1 MVKKTFYTLINT
13 LSLLIIAVAVAV
25 LLLVLF
31 TPSGQ
36 APQVLGYTMLRV
48 TTGSM
53 EPTYAI
59 DTLIIVKKEAPSEI
73 QEGDIISFYSSDPA
87 LDGAVNTH
95 RVTAVEKQTDGSY
108 TYRTKGDANNVEDTY
123 EVHSKYLLGKV
134 IASSLAL
141 GKLSRLAANPLIF
154 VPVILVP
161 LFLILLTNL
170 LRTIR
175 LAGKIAKDEEQAAVR
190 EALEE
195 LRRKKEQDEK
205 EPGGM
210 TQGKLEQGEPEQKLP
225 GQEES
230 R

>member
-1 MVKKTFYTLINT
+1 MVKKFLYTLINT
-13 LSLLIIAVAVAV
+13 VSLLIIVAAVAV
-25 LLLVLF
+25 LVLVLF
-31 TPSGQ
+31 TPSGR

-59 DTLIIVKKEAPSEI
+59 DTLIVVKKEAPSAI

-95 RVTAVEKQTDGSY
+95 RVTAAEAQPDGSY
-108 TYRTKGDANNVEDTY
+108 LYRTKGDANNVEDAY
-123 EVHSKYLLGKV
+123 EVHSSYL
-134 IASSLAL
+134 L

-161 LFLILLTNL
+161 LFVILLTNL

-190 EALEE
+190 EAIEE
-195 LRRKKEQDEK
+195 LRKKREAAQMPSNQE
-205 EPGGM
+205 
-210 TQGKLEQGEPEQKLP
+210 
-225 GQEES
+225 GQTDGPVNPDARS
-230 R
+230 

>member
-1 MVKKTFYTLINT
+1 MVKKFLYTLINT
-13 LSLLIIAVAVAV
+13 VSLLIIVAAVAV
-25 LLLVLF
+25 LVLVLF

-59 DTLIIVKKEAPSEI
+59 DTLIVVKKEAPSAI

-95 RVTAVEKQTDGSY
+95 RVTAAKAQPDGSSLR
-108 TYRTKGDANNVEDTY
+108 YRNEGRRQQCEDAY
-123 EVHSKYLLGKV
+123 GVHSNYLLGKV
-134 IASSLAL
+134 VGSSLLL

-161 LFLILLTNL
+161 LFVILLTTAAYDPSG
-170 LRTIR
+170 R
-175 LAGKIAKDEEQAAVR
+175 KD
-190 EALEE
+190 
-195 LRRKKEQDEK
+195 RK
-205 EPGGM
+205 G
-210 TQGKLEQGEPEQKLP
+210 
-225 GQEES
+225 
-230 R
+230 

>member
-1 MVKKTFYTLINT
+1 MVKKFLYTLINT
-13 LSLLIIAVAVAV
+13 VSLLIIVAAVAV
-25 LLLVLF
+25 LVLVLF

-59 DTLIIVKKEAPSEI
+59 DTLIVVKKEAPSAI

-95 RVTAVEKQTDGSY
+95 RVTAAKAQPDGSY
-108 TYRTKGDANNVEDTY
+108 LYRTKGDANNVEDAY
-123 EVHSKYLLGKV
+123 EVHSNYL
-134 IASSLAL
+134 L

-161 LFLILLTNL
+161 LFVILLTNL

-190 EALEE
+190 EAIEE
-195 LRRKKEQDEK
+195 LRKKREAAQM
-205 EPGGM
+205 PS
-210 TQGKLEQGEPEQKLP
+210 
-225 GQEES
+225 GQEGQTDGPVNPDARS
-230 R
+230 

>member
-1 MVKKTFYTLINT
+1 MVKKFLYTLINT
-13 LSLLIIAVAVAV
+13 VSLLIIVAAVAV
-25 LLLVLF
+25 LVLVLF
-31 TPSGQ
+31 TPSGR

-59 DTLIIVKKEAPSEI
+59 DTLIVVKKEAPSAI

-95 RVTAVEKQTDGSY
+95 RVTAAEAQPDGSY
-108 TYRTKGDANNVEDTY
+108 LYRTKEDAY
-123 EVHSKYLLGKV
+123 EVHSNYLLGKV
-134 IASSLAL
+134 VGSSLLL

-161 LFLILLTNL
+161 LFVILLTNL

-175 LAGKIAKDEEQAAVR
+175 LAGKIAKDEGQAAVR
-190 EALEE
+190 EAIEE
-195 LRRKKEQDEK
+195 LRKKREAAQMPSSQE
-205 EPGGM
+205 
-210 TQGKLEQGEPEQKLP
+210 
-225 GQEES
+225 GQTDGPVNPDARS
-230 R
+230 

>member
-1 MVKKTFYTLINT
+1 MVKKFLYTLINT
-13 LSLLIIAVAVAV
+13 VSLLIIVAAVAV
-25 LLLVLF
+25 LVRVLF
-31 TPSGQ
+31 TPTGQ

-59 DTLIIVKKEAPSEI
+59 DTLIVVKKEAPSAI

-95 RVTAVEKQTDGSY
+95 RVTAAEAQPDGSY
-108 TYRTKGDANNVEDTY
+108 LYRTKGDANNVEDAY
-123 EVHSKYLLGKV
+123 EVHSNYLLGKV
-134 IASSLAL
+134 VGSSLLL

-161 LFLILLTNL
+161 LFVILLTNL

-190 EALEE
+190 EAIEE
-195 LRRKKEQDEK
+195 LRKRQEAAQLPSDQDVQPD
-205 EPGGM
+205 EPVN
-210 TQGKLEQGEPEQKLP
+210 LDERL
-225 GQEES
+225 
-230 R
+230 

>member
-1 MVKKTFYTLINT
+1 MVKKFLYTLINT
-13 LSLLIIAVAVAV
+13 VSLLIIVAAVAV
-25 LLLVLF
+25 LVLVLF
-31 TPSGQ
+31 TPSGR

-48 TTGSM
+48 MTGSM

-59 DTLIIVKKEAPSEI
+59 DTLIVVKKEAPSAI

-95 RVTAVEKQTDGSY
+95 RVTAAETQPDGSY
-108 TYRTKGDANNVEDTY
+108 LYRTKGDANNVEN
-123 EVHSKYLLGKV
+123 YLLGKV
-134 IASSLAL
+134 VGSSLLL

-161 LFLILLTNL
+161 LFVILLTNL

-190 EALEE
+190 EAIEE
-195 LRRKKEQDEK
+195 LRKKREAAQMPSNQE
-205 EPGGM
+205 
-210 TQGKLEQGEPEQKLP
+210 
-225 GQEES
+225 GQTDGPVNPDARS
-230 R
+230 

>member
-1 MVKKTFYTLINT
+1 MVKKFLYTLINT
-13 LSLLIIAVAVAV
+13 VSLLIIVAAVAV
-25 LLLVLF
+25 LVLVLF
-31 TPSGQ
+31 TPSGR
-36 APQVLGYTMLRV
+36 APQVLGYTILRV

-59 DTLIIVKKEAPSEI
+59 DTLIVVKKEAPSAI

-95 RVTAVEKQTDGSY
+95 RVTAAEAQPDGSY
-108 TYRTKGDANNVEDTY
+108 LYRTKGDANNVEDAY
-123 EVHSKYLLGKV
+123 EVHSNYL
-134 IASSLAL
+134 L

-161 LFLILLTNL
+161 LFVILLTNL

-190 EALEE
+190 EAIEE
-195 LRRKKEQDEK
+195 LRKKREAAQMPSNQE
-205 EPGGM
+205 
-210 TQGKLEQGEPEQKLP
+210 
-225 GQEES
+225 GQTDGPVNPDARS
-230 R
+230 

>member
-1 MVKKTFYTLINT
+1 MVKKFLYTLINT
-13 LSLLIIAVAVAV
+13 VSLLIIVAAVAV
-25 LLLVLF
+25 LVLVLF
-31 TPSGQ
+31 TPSGR

-59 DTLIIVKKEAPSEI
+59 DTLIVVKKEAPSAI

-95 RVTAVEKQTDGSY
+95 RVTAAEAQPDGSY
-108 TYRTKGDANNVEDTY
+108 LYRTKGDANNVEDAY
-123 EVHSKYLLGKV
+123 EVHSSYLLGKV
-134 IASSLAL
+134 VGSSLLL
-141 GKLSRLAANPLIF
+141 GKLSANPLIF

-161 LFLILLTNL
+161 LFVILLTNL

-190 EALEE
+190 EAIEE
-195 LRRKKEQDEK
+195 LRKKREAAQM
-205 EPGGM
+205 PS
-210 TQGKLEQGEPEQKLP
+210 
-225 GQEES
+225 GQERQTDGPVNPDARS
-230 R
+230 

>member
-1 MVKKTFYTLINT
+1 MVKKFLYTLINT
-13 LSLLIIAVAVAV
+13 VSLLIIVAAVAV
-25 LLLVLF
+25 LVLVLF

-59 DTLIIVKKEAPSEI
+59 DPLRIVTKEAPSAI

-95 RVTAVEKQTDGSY
+95 RVTAAEAQPDGSY
-108 TYRTKGDANNVEDTY
+108 LYRTKGDANNVEDAY
-123 EVHSKYLLGKV
+123 EVHSNYLLGKV
-134 IASSLAL
+134 VGSSLLL

-161 LFLILLTNL
+161 LFAILLTNL

-190 EALEE
+190 EAIEE
-195 LRRKKEQDEK
+195 LRKRQEAAQMPSGQDVQPD
-205 EPGGM
+205 EPINPDAR
-210 TQGKLEQGEPEQKLP
+210 L
-225 GQEES
+225 
-230 R
+230 